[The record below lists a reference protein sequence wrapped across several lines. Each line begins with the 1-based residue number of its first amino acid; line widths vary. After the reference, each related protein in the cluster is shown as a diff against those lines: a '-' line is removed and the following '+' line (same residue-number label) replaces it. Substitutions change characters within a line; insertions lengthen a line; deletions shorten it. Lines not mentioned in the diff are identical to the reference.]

1 MLPQPHW
8 SARQVRTWVSPD
20 GDLIAAFSMTT
31 KVTLLKV
38 ITLLGCWPQRSLL
51 SPTIKSLSDPRLTW
65 NTIDVAKTA
74 GGSAEQSKP
83 VNTFIKET
91 MRRVDAVYGGE
102 MSAHH
107 YFRDFAYCDSGMI
120 PWLLVAEIMS
130 TTGKTLAS
138 LVEERTKHSLLG

>member
-1 MLPQPHW
+1 ML
-8 SARQVRTWVSPD
+8 
-20 GDLIAAFSMTT
+20 
-31 KVTLLKV
+31 
-38 ITLLGCWPQRSLL
+38 RSR
-51 SPTIKSLSDPRLTW
+51 S
-65 NTIDVAKTA
+65 
-74 GGSAEQSKP
+74 GGSAQQSK
-83 VNTFIKET
+83 TGHAFIKET

-138 LVEERTKHSLLG
+138 LVEERTKAFPVFGRNQPHGFRCAGADSPGRGFVFAGS